1 VGEKQTDFGE
11 PGRNVTSKRRKLKIS
26 HILLLLLLIGVVT
39 FTLYRLNLKKK
50 LRARIEAIRTDGY
63 PATLY
68 ELDQWYSIPKMAENA
83 ADIILDSFD
92 YYNEPADKELPP
104 LIGGAELP
112 ARTESLPEDMKTII
126 SKYLNDNQ
134 KSIELLHEAASLE
147 YSRYPV
153 DFTLG
158 TGTRI
163 DHLGNLRQSLILLQL
178 EAVYSAENDRQE
190 ASIQSINSIF
200 GIARSLN
207 KEPTTVSQLA
217 RLTYESQAVKT
228 LECVINKTDFSDE
241 QLVEFSQA
249 FVNAQE
255 LSGHGIWRAF
265 AGERCMVMTFFAEPR
280 TLTREMIGRQTLPA
294 PILELY
300 KASGLADK
308 DAIAYLDLMESYI
321 NINKLPMH
329 ERRIAAERISSKRKT
344 TSKIHVILRTFL
356 PSFSGVINC
365 DLRTIAGLRNA
376 QVALAIQRYRLS
388 KGKLPDQLTELVPD
402 YLDSVPRDPYDGK
415 ELRYKKLDRGFLV
428 YSIGE
433 DLSDDGGTEI
443 PKTSKEKKEIRNWDI
458 TFIVEK

>member
-1 VGEKQTDFGE
+1 MDEKQAISG
-11 PGRNVTSKRRKLKIS
+11 KRRKLKIS
-26 HILLLLLLIGVVT
+26 YILLLLLLAGVVI
-39 FTLYRLNLKKK
+39 FTLYRLSLKKK
-50 LRARIEAIRTDGY
+50 LRARIEAIRAAGY
-63 PATLY
+63 PTTLY
-68 ELDQWYSIPKMAENA
+68 ELDQWYSIPETSKNA

-92 YYNEPADKELPP
+92 YYNEPADKKLPP

-112 ARTESLPEDMKTII
+112 ARTESLPEDMRTII
-126 SKYLNDNQ
+126 SKYLDDNQ

-178 EAVYSAENDRQE
+178 EAVYSAENGRQE

-217 RLTYESQAVKT
+217 RLTYESRAVKT

-241 QLVEFSQA
+241 ELDDLSHT
-249 FVNAQE
+249 FVNAQL
-255 LSGHGIWRAF
+255 LSSPGIWRAF
-265 AGERCMVMTFFAEPR
+265 AGERCMVMTFFAEPK
-280 TLTREMIGRQTLPA
+280 TLTREIIGRHAPPG

-300 KASGLADK
+300 KASGLAEK
-308 DAIAYLDLMESYI
+308 DAIVYLDLMESYI
-321 NINKLPMH
+321 DINKLPLH
-329 ERRIAAERISSKRKT
+329 ERRRAAGRISSQRKT
-344 TSKIHVILRTFL
+344 ISKFRFILKSL
-356 PSFSGVINC
+356 VPSFSGVINC
-365 DLRTIAGLRNA
+365 DLRITALLRNA
-376 QVALAIQRYRLS
+376 QVALAIQRYRLAKS
-388 KGKLPDQLTELVPD
+388 KLPDRLKDLVPD
-402 YLDSVPRDPYDGK
+402 YLSSIPLDPYDGK
-415 ELRYKKLDRGFLV
+415 ELRYKKLDTGFVV

-433 DLSDDGGTEI
+433 DLSDDDGTEI
-443 PKTSKEKKEIRNWDI
+443 PKTSKEKKEIRNWDV

>member
-1 VGEKQTDFGE
+1 MGEKQAI
-11 PGRNVTSKRRKLKIS
+11 PGKKRKLKIS
-26 HILLLLLLIGVVT
+26 HILLLMLLTGAVI
-39 FTLYRLNLKKK
+39 FTLYRLSLKMK
-50 LRARIEAIRTDGY
+50 LRARIEAIRAASY

-68 ELDQWYSIPKMAENA
+68 ELDQWYSIPDTSENA

-104 LIGGAELP
+104 WIGGAELP
-112 ARTESLPEDMKTII
+112 ARTESLPDDMRTII
-126 SKYLNDNQ
+126 SNYLSSNQ

-158 TGTRI
+158 AGTRI
-163 DHLGNLRQSLILLQL
+163 DHLVNLRQSLILLQL
-178 EAVYSAENDRQE
+178 EAVYSAENGKQE
-190 ASIQSINSIF
+190 ASIQSIKSIF

-217 RLTYESQAVKT
+217 RLTYESRAVKT

-241 QLVEFSQA
+241 QLDELSQA
-249 FVNAQE
+249 FVNAQV
-255 LSGHGIWRAF
+255 LSNPGIWRAF
-265 AGERCMVMTFFAEPR
+265 AGERCMAMTFFAEPR
-280 TLTREMIGRQTLPA
+280 TLTREIIGRKTLPA

-321 NINKLPMH
+321 NINKLPLH
-329 ERRIAAERISSKRKT
+329 ERRTAAERISSKRKT
-344 TSKIHVILRTFL
+344 TSKIHVILRTFV

-376 QVALAIQRYRLS
+376 QVALAIQRYRLAKS
-388 KGKLPDQLTELVPD
+388 ELPDQLKDLIPD
-402 YLDSVPRDPYDGK
+402 YLSSIPLDPYDGK
-415 ELRYKKLDRGFLV
+415 ELRYKKLERGFVV

-433 DLSDDGGTEI
+433 DLSDNGGTEI
-443 PKTSKEKKEIRNWDI
+443 PQTSKEKRKIRNWDI
-458 TFIVEK
+458 TFVVEK